1 MTMQDQR
8 KSLEAG
14 NHNNIGDF
22 DCIRER
28 LLSYMRFIMLV
39 LVFAICDWYFFC
51 FDAEIFG
58 VCLSPGTTDY

>member
-1 MTMQDQR
+1 MTMQDKI

-28 LLSYMRFIMLV
+28 VLRYMLFIMLV
-39 LVFAICDWYFFC
+39 LVFEICDWAF
-51 FDAEIFG
+51 IF
-58 VCLSPGTTDY
+58 